1 MCLKCG
7 CGLYSL
13 QSPRA
18 CCFSFSFFCASW
30 AKILVFVYFPHVHS
44 NSFGDLLSFADIC
57 ESIYYHVLWLLFLIV
72 RGWLLFSRWKI
83 HQLQQKTSRK
93 CTRWINCAE
102 QANHNNGPIQ
112 PIVTF
117 LGRYAS
123 DYAVGYGGV
132 CGCDVATAKFSSWSI
147 PQRDV

>member
-44 NSFGDLLSFADIC
+44 NSFGDPLSFADIC
-57 ESIYYHVLWLLFLIV
+57 ESICYDVLWLLFLIV
-72 RGWLLFSRWKI
+72 RGWLSFSHWKI
-83 HQLQQKTSRK
+83 PQLQQKTSRK

-117 LGRYAS
+117 LGRCAS

-132 CGCDVATAKFSSWSI
+132 CGCDVATAKFSSWGI